1 MPRLDSER
9 PVDSGWPVGRL
20 LVRLIIVTVLFAL
33 PLFLAAGRLD
43 WPAAWTFMITFFL
56 FLLAYGLWGMR
67 SDPEQLRERGHV
79 AENVKPWDKAIMGI
93 YTVLLVVLLVV
104 AGLDAGRFGWS
115 SLPLLIRI
123 LGWIGLIVPA
133 GLISWTIRENTYLGR
148 MARIQDDRGQQVV
161 STGPYR
167 YVRHP
172 MYIGIIV
179 LFIGLPLA
187 LGSGWGLAPGGLIGI
202 VFIVRTALED
212 HMLRQEL
219 PGYEEYAGR
228 VRYRLLPGV
237 W

>member
-1 MPRLDSER
+1 MTQDSEG
-9 PVDSGWPVGRL
+9 PVKPVLPLGRL
-20 LVRLIIVTVLFAL
+20 LVRLIAVIAIFAL

-43 WPAAWTFMITFFL
+43 WPAAWTFVIVFFL
-56 FLLAYGLWGMR
+56 FLLVYALWGAR
-67 SDPEQLRERGHV
+67 HDPEQLRERGQL

-93 YTVLLVVLLVV
+93 YSVLLVSLLIV

-115 SLPLLIRI
+115 SLPLAARI
-123 LGWIGLIVPA
+123 LGWIGLVLPA
-133 GLISWTIRENTYLGR
+133 GLIAWVIRENTYLGR

-172 MYIGIIV
+172 MYAGIIV

-187 LGSGWGLAPGGLIGI
+187 LGAGWGLIPGGLIGI

-212 HMLRQEL
+212 RMLRAEL